1 MSYWKQN
8 WRRNLKLIT
17 VDDIP
22 PAQQIQVSRWLQVRC
37 QQLLGNSNDI
47 EAECLVQEFDDYEE
61 A

>member
-1 MSYWKQN
+1 MSCREQN

>member
-1 MSYWKQN
+1 MSYWEPN